1 MRAVWRSKE
10 SERTD
15 GARASSRRCLAMH
28 GSAGALGVPHEADRR
43 EAGVSGGWSSSGGG
57 GKREGGVSNRPDA
70 RAAGRLRRR
79 REFFLLQCGRRERAR
94 SCAEKTDQSLST
106 HASFHGA
113 RNAVQRPSTRL
124 LEHQTVTH
132 TILVQAQH
140 AQQSKWRTASPQPA
154 RRPPMRAPPP
164 PGPAPPSSR
173 RGPPRYE
180 MTGVACEE
188 AASVRPCASRM
199 RRWVVTSRGTAP
211 SGLTR
216 G

>member
-1 MRAVWRSKE
+1 VCVPCGGAKRVSGPMERARRLGVAWQC
-10 SERTD
+10 TA
-15 GARASSRRCLAMH
+15 ARARWVCRTRLIDVK
-28 GSAGALGVPHEADRR
+28 LGFQVDGRPQG
-43 EAGVSGGWSSSGGG
+43 GVE
-57 GKREGGVSNRPDA
+57 KEREGCPTGRTRAPRGVCGDK
-70 RAAGRLRRR
+70 
-79 REFFLLQCGRRERAR
+79 FFLLQCGRRERAR

-124 LEHQTVTH
+124 FEHQTVTH